1 MSKNMIRKGLA
12 LGLGTALLT
21 SAIVA
26 APATADVNDS
36 AVSLVPN
43 SGTQY
48 SMVSDGF
55 FDLKS
60 TQSVGSVAGSG
71 FLKYAVT
78 DASSIS
84 KFDYQAGASV
94 TSTDS
99 INVLNT
105 VVAFGDP
112 ASDTLDLT
120 FTAASDTLV
129 ISNPVDEDIF
139 ENLAVGDSVS
149 IVGLASAGVTA
160 FTGTRVV
167 TAVNA
172 SKDAFTIIA
181 SSGANSDVGIQAA
194 SAGTITEVV
203 ALGFGGAQTASGEN
217 DILTVAYVASTD
229 IVTITSPTDNNQF
242 VNIAAGDIITVTGMN
257 SAGITTALTGDFEVL
272 TVTGADVFTFR
283 ALDLK
288 ATDIKVEDLG
298 AGTFQEI
305 SSSDTLD
312 VQSTVLLGS
321 LGAVDALANPT
332 RAASGSYVIDTGAV
346 SASVTDVLRIVASGA
361 GTVSVQAWIDE
372 NADGLIDS
380 TEDTSSVRTITFV
393 TWANSGA
400 ALNIATPIA
409 GQDWAVH
416 VSFNSDINASQL
428 PATRLDVALGVLD
441 AGALEAAATGTT
453 VSDGVFNAWG
463 SSLVFDSTSH
473 VPGFWGFKGQVAS
486 NLVIGGSATASND
499 FVAGFTYVGQI
510 GLDGAAY
517 GSNVYTNIGNAVA
530 DAVGAVA
537 ATRGDNVRQ
546 AGTAVTVRE
555 DYTGQV
561 EFKVLLTDT
570 DATIAAASGVVPVPA
585 GTEATITVA
594 KGADGL
600 NVKSTVT
607 TNGLTLTNASTA
619 ALSYTGTTDASG
631 YVTFSLT
638 NNFAEVGD
646 DLDVTVTHAGTAVT
660 ASVVWAAHTPANS
673 VLSGAT
679 VVSIEKTDS
688 YSIAYTAVD
697 DFGAAL
703 AGPSYRVEVQYYD
716 KVGGVQKTTAVN
728 LDANG
733 KGTLT
738 VTDVSTTQGQYA
750 VNADLQLLNTSAAY
764 ADYGTPEEVDSVV
777 YVVADKTPAA
787 ITLVSTVDTDAGTTP
802 TLETLAISNV
812 DATGPNGITPPA
824 VDTDEHWVM
833 SGLVTNAAGAFV
845 QGGTVTLTAPG
856 VLFVSGT
863 SYTVGSA
870 TVATTNVGAYSV
882 DVYTN
887 IAGTHTV
894 TATAGTVSKTKAV
907 LFDAALEASA
917 TQLVVDAPVAVASGS
932 SFTVKV
938 SLKDIFGNPVA
949 TTTAAVFTLSYSGAG
964 IALSQ
969 PSDTNSAGEASFAV
983 LLGSNDNGTGTIVAT
998 YDADSTT
1005 TTVDNNMSAT
1015 RTVAVGAGLVA
1026 GDTKVNVGTFN
1037 GKLVVY
1043 ALNASGSEVSYK
1055 IAGKWVTQ
1063 VVTSDSLMRY
1073 DRMVGATGKT
1083 IKVDI
1088 YVDGVLKLAKS
1099 VVTK

>member
-1 MSKNMIRKGLA
+1 MQPVINWLWANQERKTKMSKNMIRKGLA

-21 SAIVA
+21 TAIVA
-26 APATADVNDS
+26 TPAIAAVDDTQ
-36 AVSLVPN
+36 VSLVPTT
-43 SGTQY
+43 GAQY
-48 SMVSDGF
+48 SMVSDGY

-60 TQSVGSVAGSG
+60 TQSTSAASSTGTLSY
-71 FLKYAVT
+71 KVT
-78 DASSIS
+78 DTASIS
-84 KFDYQAGASV
+84 KFDFQTGSPSTDDTQQASV
-94 TSTDS
+94 AYTAPSTDNLEIGYVHSTGVVTIDDPAETSTA
-99 INVLNT
+99 L
-105 VVAFGDP
+105 FP
-112 ASDTLDLT
+112 
-120 FTAASDTLV
+120 
-129 ISNPVDEDIF
+129 
-139 ENLAVGDSVS
+139 NLAVGD
-149 IVGLASAGVTA
+149 IIKITGL
-160 FTGTRVV
+160 
-167 TAVNA
+167 NA
-172 SKDAFTIIA
+172 
-181 SSGANSDVGIQAA
+181 
-194 SAGTITEVV
+194 
-203 ALGFGGAQTASGEN
+203 
-217 DILTVAYVASTD
+217 
-229 IVTITSPTDNNQF
+229 P
-242 VNIAAGDIITVTGMN
+242 
-257 SAGITTALTGDFEVL
+257 GITTAVTGYFEVA
-272 TVTGADVFTFR
+272 TIAADDDTFTFVS
-283 ALDLK
+283 AGFAGLSGNLAAVDL
-288 ATDIKVEDLG
+288 T
-298 AGTFQEI
+298 AGTIVETSDNDLLDDRATI
-305 SSSDTLD
+305 SA
-312 VQSTVLLGS
+312 GS
-321 LGAVDALANPT
+321 LGVAGVTTLAVPT
-332 RAASGSYVIDTGAV
+332 RAANGSYVIVGPDAV
-346 SASVTDVLRIVASGA
+346 STNTDYLRLVASAA
-361 GTVSVQAWIDE
+361 GTVTVQAWVDN
-372 NADGLIDS
+372 NADGVIDS
-380 TEDTSSVRTITFV
+380 TEDASSIRTVTFV

-400 ALNIATPIA
+400 LLNIATPIA

-416 VSFNSDINASQL
+416 VSFNSDINASQI

-441 AGALEAAATGTT
+441 AGALESGVSGTT
-453 VSDGVFNAWG
+453 VSSGVFNAWG

-486 NLVIGGSATASND
+486 NLAGVSKTD
-499 FVAGFTYVGQI
+499 FVAGYTYVGQI

-546 AGTAVTVRE
+546 SGTAVTVRE

-585 GTEATITVA
+585 GTEATVTVA

-619 ALSYTGTTDASG
+619 ALSYTATTDASG
-631 YVTFSLT
+631 YVTFSLM

-660 ASVVWAAHTPANS
+660 ASVVWAAHTAANS

-679 VVSIEKTDS
+679 VISIEKTDS

-703 AGPSYRVEVQYYD
+703 AGPAYRVEVQYYD
-716 KVGGVQKTTAVN
+716 AIGGVQKTTAVN

-738 VTDVSTTQGQYA
+738 VTDLSTTQGQYA
-750 VNADLQLLNTSAAY
+750 VNADLQKLNTSAAY
-764 ADYGTPEEVDSVV
+764 ADYGSPEEVDSVV
-777 YVVADKTPAA
+777 YVVANKTPAA
-787 ITLVSTVDTDAGTTP
+787 ITLVSAIDTEAGGGATP
-802 TLETLAISNV
+802 VLETLAISNV
-812 DATGPNGITPPA
+812 DASGPNGNAAPA
-824 VDTDEHWVM
+824 VDTDEHWIM
-833 SGLVTNAAGAFV
+833 SGLVTNSSGAFV

-870 TVATTNVGAYSV
+870 TVSTDNAGAYSV

-887 IAGTHTV
+887 TAGSHTI

-907 LFDAALEASA
+907 SWDAALESSA

-932 SFTVKV
+932 SYTVKV
-938 SLKDIFGNPVA
+938 SLKDAFGNPVA
-949 TTTAAVFTLSYSGAG
+949 TTTAAIFTLSYSGAG

-998 YDADSTT
+998 YDADSSA
-1005 TTVDNNMSAT
+1005 TTVDNNLSVT
-1015 RTVAVGAGLVA
+1015 KTVAVGSGAVA
-1026 GDTKVNVGTFN
+1026 GDTVVNVGSFS

-1043 ALNASGSEVSYK
+1043 ANKAAGDKISYK
-1055 IAGKWVTQ
+1055 IAGKWVVQ
-1063 VVTSDSLMRY
+1063 NPTSNSLQRY
-1073 DRMVGATGKT
+1073 DRVVAAVGVTVL
-1083 IKVDI
+1083 VDI
-1088 YVDGVLKLAKS
+1088 YVNGVKKLSKS

>member
-21 SAIVA
+21 TAIVA
-26 APATADVNDS
+26 TPAIAAVDDN
-36 AVSLVPN
+36 AVSLVP
-43 SGTQY
+43 STGAQY
-48 SMVSDGF
+48 SMVSDGY

-60 TQSVGSVAGSG
+60 TQSTSAASSTGTLSY
-71 FLKYAVT
+71 KVT
-78 DASSIS
+78 DTASIS
-84 KFDYQAGASV
+84 KFDYQAAASV
-94 TSTDS
+94 TSTDT
-99 INVLNT
+99 INQVLST
-105 VVAFGDP
+105 VLYTAPTG
-112 ASDTLDLT
+112 DTLDLT
-120 FTAASDTLV
+120 FTTATDTVV
-129 ISNPVDEDIF
+129 ISSPVDEDIF
-139 ENLAVGDSVS
+139 ANLNVGDTVL
-149 IVGLASAGVTA
+149 VTGLAA
-160 FTGTRVV
+160 TGFAATTGYLVV

-172 SKDAFTIIA
+172 NKDAFTVIADSGA
-181 SSGANSDVGIQAA
+181 SSDIGITALT
-194 SAGTITEVV
+194 AGTIVEVPV
-203 ALGFGGAQTASGEN
+203 LPFNGAQTATGTA
-217 DILTVAYVASTD
+217 DIFTMAYVASTD
-229 IVTITSPTDNNQF
+229 IVTITSPVDNNQF
-242 VNIAAGDIITVTGMN
+242 KNLAAGDMVSVTGMN
-257 SAGITTALTGDFEVL
+257 SAGITTAFTGLVEVL
-272 TVTGADVFTFR
+272 SVTGEDVFTFK

-288 ATDIKVEDLG
+288 ATNITTEDLS
-298 AGTFQEI
+298 AGTFQEV

-312 VQSTVLLGS
+312 TRATILAGQLGTVDGLS
-321 LGAVDALANPT
+321 NPT
-332 RAASGSYVIDTGAV
+332 RAANGSYVIVGPDAV
-346 SASVTDVLRIVASGA
+346 STNTDYLRLVASAA
-361 GTVSVQAWIDE
+361 GTVTVQAWVDN
-372 NADGLIDS
+372 NADGVIDS
-380 TEDTSSVRTITFV
+380 TESASSIRTVTFV

-400 ALNIATPIA
+400 LLNIATPIA

-416 VSFNSDINASQL
+416 VSFNSDINASQI

-441 AGALEAAATGTT
+441 AGALESGVSGTT
-453 VSDGVFNAWG
+453 VSSGVFNAWG

-486 NLVIGGSATASND
+486 NLAGVSKTD
-499 FVAGFTYVGQI
+499 FVAGYTYVGQI

-546 AGTAVTVRE
+546 SGTAVTVRE

-585 GTEATITVA
+585 GTEATVTVA

-619 ALSYTGTTDASG
+619 ALSYTATTDASG
-631 YVTFSLT
+631 YVTFSLM

-660 ASVVWAAHTPANS
+660 ASVVWAAHTAANS

-679 VVSIEKTDS
+679 VISIEKTDS

-703 AGPSYRVEVQYYD
+703 AGPAYRVEVQYYD
-716 KVGGVQKTTAVN
+716 AIGGVQKTTAVN

-738 VTDVSTTQGQYA
+738 VTDLSTTQGQYA
-750 VNADLQLLNTSAAY
+750 VNADLQKLNTSAAY
-764 ADYGTPEEVDSVV
+764 ADYGSPEEVDSVV
-777 YVVADKTPAA
+777 YVVANKTPAA
-787 ITLVSTVDTDAGTTP
+787 ITLVSTVDTAGGATP

-812 DATGPNGITPPA
+812 DASGPNGNAAPA
-824 VDTDEHWVM
+824 VDTDEHWIM
-833 SGLVTNAAGAFV
+833 SGLVTNSSGAFV

-870 TVATTNVGAYSV
+870 TVSTDNAGAYSV

-887 IAGTHTV
+887 TAGSHTI

-907 LFDAALEASA
+907 LFDAALESSA

-932 SFTVKV
+932 SYTVKV
-938 SLKDIFGNPVA
+938 SLKDAFGNPVA
-949 TTTAAVFTLSYSGAG
+949 TTTAAIFTLSYSGAG

-998 YDADSTT
+998 YDADSSA
-1005 TTVDNNMSAT
+1005 TTVDNNLSVT
-1015 RTVAVGAGLVA
+1015 KTVAVGSGAVA
-1026 GDTKVNVGTFN
+1026 GDTVVNVGSFS

-1043 ALNASGSEVSYK
+1043 ANKAAGDKISYK
-1055 IAGKWVTQ
+1055 IAGKWVVQ
-1063 VVTSDSLMRY
+1063 NPTSNSLQRY
-1073 DRMVGATGKT
+1073 DRVVAAVGVTVL
-1083 IKVDI
+1083 VDI
-1088 YVDGVLKLAKS
+1088 YVNGVKKLSKS